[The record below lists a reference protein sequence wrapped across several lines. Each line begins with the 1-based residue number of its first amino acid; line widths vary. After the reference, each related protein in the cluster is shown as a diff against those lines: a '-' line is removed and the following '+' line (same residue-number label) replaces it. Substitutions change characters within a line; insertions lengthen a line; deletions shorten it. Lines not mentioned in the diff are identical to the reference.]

1 MKKRDLHI
9 FSKRSVMPVLSLL
22 LDFLV
27 ISVVELLT
35 YEPLT
40 NEPFAGLGTPKLH
53 RENTHG

>member
-1 MKKRDLHI
+1 
-9 FSKRSVMPVLSLL
+9 MPVLSLP

-27 ISVVELLT
+27 ISVVELLP

-40 NEPFAGLGTPKLH
+40 NEPSTGLGTPKLH